1 MPMTDVP
8 VHADTNRPNIFIGT
22 GILNEG
28 CNTADARTV
37 DYGGKTWYV
46 IGYNGNGAAGS
57 NGTITLF
64 ATGST
69 ALGIGQSPFNT
80 EDTGGITELKSAYS
94 GSVLKTQVDAVAGGF
109 SPFEQSAISGYNLTA
124 GIYSGDAYT
133 EYIQPEGSIA
143 GPQVEALLWPLST
156 EEANRVADE
165 LLVVDPARPN
175 TVYNCFWLR
184 SAYDRYLIVQ
194 SDSSYTYYGTCVS
207 DKKVRKGSVSL
218 KNNYFVRPAFQ
229 LNMNAVLL
237 TSASDGKES
246 GEEGADA
253 LTKVTGRYPE
263 KLPGWKAERNIISES
278 AHIKR

>member
-1 MPMTDVP
+1 MHVKTVP

-28 CNTADARTV
+28 CNTADARIV

-80 EDTGGITELKSAYS
+80 EDTGRITELKSAYS
-94 GSVLKTQVDAVAGGF
+94 
-109 SPFEQSAISGYNLTA
+109 
-124 GIYSGDAYT
+124 

-246 GEEGADA
+246 GKNGEVPHYRVPDSAGGQPQIHQEQEDCKCERLQEGIQKSHQA
-253 LTKVTGRYPE
+253 GRRKEILYQNP
-263 KLPGWKAERNIISES
+263 
-278 AHIKR
+278 HI